1 MNQAPAPTRDTARAP
16 TRSVT
21 ICRVVGIPRRVHWT
35 FAFLVGF
42 VLVAAWDNTSASAK
56 RKDSCG
62 SPHSSS
68 VCPRP
73 RAMSSPSRSSDRSP
87 ASRWVRLLRR
97 ELLFGARMWPPTL
110 FAGKLV
116 GAPDVAQP
124 GSRHVQASPCDAD
137 GRRRVLRAVLVRK
150 RSRLG
155 ATDAAA
161 RVSRVMG
168 TFMVVTGLFFDIWLM
183 VIGLF
188 VLLGSAG
195 EEEAARHPSDDRIE
209 HRDPSP

>member
-1 MNQAPAPTRDTARAP
+1 
-16 TRSVT
+16 
-21 ICRVVGIPRRVHWT
+21 
-35 FAFLVGF
+35 
-42 VLVAAWDNTSASAK
+42 
-56 RKDSCG
+56 
-62 SPHSSS
+62 
-68 VCPRP
+68 
-73 RAMSSPSRSSDRSP
+73 
-87 ASRWVRLLRR
+87 
-97 ELLFGARMWPPTL
+97 
-110 FAGKLV
+110 
-116 GAPDVAQP
+116 
-124 GSRHVQASPCDAD
+124 
-137 GRRRVLRAVLVRK
+137 LRAVLVRK